1 MAGVKVKRLLRHAS
15 PHHLWLVLS
24 ACTTGAALVFA
35 LVAPVG
41 WTAKVLVLATGL
53 ALAVGYHVMWWRAN
67 KRPAKD
73 VVLLKETV
81 VIDANGS
88 AEITF
93 APPAAIINPKLVLRA
108 HGRPVVVE
116 DVWHAGV
123 SVVSAQRAVTYWHKG
138 VVYGGHIDANQPLKV
153 LLRNEGFAPAPVQ
166 ASIVVSK
173 E

>member
-1 MAGVKVKRLLRHAS
+1 MRRLLKHLS
-15 PHHLWLVLS
+15 PRDLWLVLS

-53 ALAVGYHVMWWRAN
+53 ALAVGYHIMWWRM
-67 KRPAKD
+67 KEKTAKEI
-73 VVLLKETV
+73 VVLKETV

-93 APPAAIINPKLVLRA
+93 APPTAIVNPKLVLRA

-116 DVWHAGV
+116 DVWHAGI
-123 SVVSAQRAVTYWHKG
+123 SVVSAQREVTYWHKG

-153 LLRNEGFAPAPVQ
+153 LLRNEGFAPAAVQ
-166 ASIVVSK
+166 ASIVVTK
-173 E
+173 QE